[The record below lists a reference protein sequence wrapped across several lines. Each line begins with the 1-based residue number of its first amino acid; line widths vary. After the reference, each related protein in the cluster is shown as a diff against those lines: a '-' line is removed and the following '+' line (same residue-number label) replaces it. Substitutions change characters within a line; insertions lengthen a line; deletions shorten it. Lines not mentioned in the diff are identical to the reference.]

1 MEPLLVKGLLRRILV
16 VTPRRAK
23 GTIGVLAECYGI
35 WERRSPLTPK
45 HVAGLVQG
53 GHRVLV
59 QPSQRRVFRDA
70 EFAAAGAEVTADLS
84 DCDAVLGVKQ
94 PAVSTV
100 LPKATYAF
108 FSHTIKA
115 QAENMPLLDALAA
128 KECTL
133 VDYECIVGPSGERLV
148 AFGEYA
154 GLAGA
159 IGALSALGQRLLVE
173 HGVSSPLLGIAPAR
187 YYGTLV
193 DALKAVARAGEALRR
208 NPCRDPVDGKP
219 FVVSF
224 VGDGRVSVGAQQV
237 FDALGGGAR
246 LVDDV
251 GALAARFE
259 RGFADDAPSFLG
271 VVVRRGDR
279 VAPRD
284 GSRFDAA
291 DYLARPERY
300 AVSYADDWHAKTSLL
315 VNCAYWDER
324 YPRALPHD
332 RLPEFARLR
341 GVADLGCDVGGS
353 VECLERTTTPD
364 LPCYSYDATKRTV
377 ASPDTA
383 SGGDF
388 FVLGVDILPAELPR
402 EASQHFGDALI
413 GLVPALAAEPPSIR
427 AWPAPLAAATIL
439 EKGAL
444 TKPYAYVDELRGA
457 RGRASEAPAG
467 ALTAAGSTVVRLDG
481 HLFDS
486 GLINACLDVVERR
499 LGTFALLGCE
509 LEVEPERGA
518 MPKTSALLQV
528 SLPGG
533 EAGLADALADFEA
546 EAAARPDADADL
558 TLLPAYCRGHYAK
571 TIAHQ

>member
-1 MEPLLVKGLLRRILV
+1 MEPLLVKGLLRRIPV

-59 QPSQRRVFRDA
+59 QPSPRRVFRDA

-94 PAVSTV
+94 PAVS
-100 LPKATYAF
+100 
-108 FSHTIKA
+108 
-115 QAENMPLLDALAA
+115 N
-128 KECTL
+128 ECTL
-133 VDYECIVGPSGERLV
+133 VDYECIVKPG
-148 AFGEYA
+148 
-154 GLAGA
+154 
-159 IGALSALGQRLLVE
+159 LVE

-208 NPCRDPVDGKP
+208 NPCRDPVDGNP
-219 FVVSF
+219 FVVSL

-259 RGFADDAPSFLG
+259 RGG
-271 VVVRRGDR
+271 
-279 VAPRD
+279 
-284 GSRFDAA
+284 
-291 DYLARPERY
+291 
-300 AVSYADDWHAKTSLL
+300 T
-315 VNCAYWDER
+315 
-324 YPRALPHD
+324 RAPHD

-413 GLVPALAAEPPSIR
+413 GLVPALAAEPPSRVAR
-427 AWPAPLAAATIL
+427 AARAATIL

-467 ALTAAGSTVVRLDG
+467 ALTAAGRRSCASTATSSTAASSTRASASS
-481 HLFDS
+481 S
-486 GLINACLDVVERR
+486 GASAPSRSSAASSRSSRSAETCPRR
-499 LGTFALLGCE
+499 RRC
-509 LEVEPERGA
+509 
-518 MPKTSALLQV
+518 SV

-533 EAGLADALADFEA
+533 EAGLADARGLRGRGGA
-546 EAAARPDADADL
+546 PDADADL

>member
-1 MEPLLVKGLLRRILV
+1 MEPLLVKGLLRRIPV

-59 QPSQRRVFRDA
+59 QPSPRRVFRDA

-94 PAVSTV
+94 PAVSSV
-100 LPKATYAF
+100 LPKTTYAF

-128 KECTL
+128 QECTL
-133 VDYECIVGPSGERLV
+133 VDYECIVKPSGERLV
-148 AFGEYA
+148 AFGSLRRA
-154 GLAGA
+154 
-159 IGALSALGQRLLVE
+159 RRRR
-173 HGVSSPLLGIAPAR
+173 APR
-187 YYGTLV
+187 GRRG
-193 DALKAVARAGEALRR
+193 RAGGAVRARVRGRR
-208 NPCRDPVDGKP
+208 A
-219 FVVSF
+219 VVF
-224 VGDGRVSVGAQQV
+224 
-237 FDALGGGAR
+237 
-246 LVDDV
+246 
-251 GALAARFE
+251 
-259 RGFADDAPSFLG
+259 G
-271 VVVRRGDR
+271 VVAAAGDR

-364 LPCYSYDATKRTV
+364 LPCYSYDAAKRAV

-427 AWPAPLAAATIL
+427 AWPAPLAAATIF

-444 TKPYAYVDELRGA
+444 TPYAYVDELRGA

-509 LEVEPERGA
+509 LEVEPERGN
-518 MPKTSALLQV
+518 MPKTPRRGA
-528 SLPGG
+528 
-533 EAGLADALADFEA
+533 
-546 EAAARPDADADL
+546 PDADADL
-558 TLLPAYCRGHYAK
+558 TLPAYCRGHYAK